1 MASKIIPHKLLI
13 GFNEDGTFK
22 DGILIYQTSNDKGEI
37 LPKYN
42 TVQVNSEISVP
53 VMNGIIQ
60 KAITFAKNTE
70 GVKNA

>member
-1 MASKIIPHKLLI
+1 MAKNIIPHKLLI
-13 GFNEDGTFK
+13 GFDEKGVFK
-22 DGILIYQTSNDKGEI
+22 DGILIYQTISDKGEI

-60 KAITFAKNTE
+60 KAISFAKNAE
-70 GVKNA
+70 GVKDV

>member
-13 GFNEDGTFK
+13 GFKEDGTFN
-22 DGILIYQTSNDKGEI
+22 DGILIYQTVSDKGEI

-60 KAITFAKNTE
+60 KAITFAKNAE

>member
-22 DGILIYQTSNDKGEI
+22 DGILIYQSANDKGEI